1 MKVNIHRISIEWG
14 DADPARIV
22 FYPNYFAWF
31 DASTRHLW
39 DSVGLDMR
47 RVFDEHGVVGIPIA
61 EANAKFL
68 SPSKF
73 GDIIEVHSCIPEWNE
88 KHFIVS
94 HKVFNAGVLAV
105 EGYERRVWAAAHPDK
120 PGRLKAL
127 PVPQEIRDC
136 FA

>member
-47 RVFDEHGVVGIPIA
+47 DVFDKHGVVGIPIA

-73 GDIIEVHSCIPEWNE
+73 GDTIEVHSCITEWSE

-94 HKVFNAGVLAV
+94 HKVFNAGALAV
-105 EGYERRVWAAAHPDK
+105 DGYERRVWAAAHPDK

-127 PVPQEIRDC
+127 PVPQAIRDC